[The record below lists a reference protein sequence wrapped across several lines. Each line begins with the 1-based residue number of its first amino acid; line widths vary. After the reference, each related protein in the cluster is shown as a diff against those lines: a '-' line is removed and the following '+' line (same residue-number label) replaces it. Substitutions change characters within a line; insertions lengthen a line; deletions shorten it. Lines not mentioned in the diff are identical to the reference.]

1 MAGRG
6 AAQTRPIIAT
16 PGLRH
21 NSPMRQ
27 DPIDEPLI
35 AYDPQP
41 APRRT
46 ALVLAG
52 GGARA
57 AYQVGVLKALAETW
71 PEERPPWDIIVGTSA
86 GAVCAAVL
94 AHHADDWRTG
104 VRALEE
110 VWGNFTVSQV
120 FDTSIGAMLGA
131 GARWVASA
139 LSGGR
144 LAQAPPALL
153 DNGPLRRLLAERID
167 WERIRR
173 HIGAGHLHALALA
186 ATSYVGGHHC
196 VFFEAAPS
204 VQPWQGVRRN
214 GVRTRLELDHLM
226 ASSAIPF
233 LFPAVKLGDVYFG
246 DGAMRQLAPI
256 SPAIKLGA
264 DRVLVLGVRAAGS
277 DGTEQLMGR
286 RRAPS
291 PGEIFGF
298 MLDTLFGDH
307 VDADFETL
315 GRNNLFLSAAAQPI
329 PGLRRIEA
337 LRLTPARDPQIEAAQ
352 HVDALP
358 RTLRTLFDVIGA
370 RGEAGGLLASYLL
383 FESAYTRAMIEQG
396 YAETMAQSRPLQA
409 FLQL

>member
-1 MAGRG
+1 MTGTRTHDASLDD
-6 AAQTRPIIAT
+6 AAPPR
-16 PGLRH
+16 
-21 NSPMRQ
+21 
-27 DPIDEPLI
+27 
-35 AYDPQP
+35 
-41 APRRT
+41 RRT

-94 AHHADDWRTG
+94 AHHAGEWREG
-104 VRALEE
+104 VRRLEE
-110 VWGNFTVSQV
+110 VWANFTVSQV
-120 FDTSIGAMLGA
+120 FDTSVGAMMGA
-131 GARWVASA
+131 GMRWVASA
-139 LSGGR
+139 VSGGR
-144 LAQAPPALL
+144 LATAPPALL
-153 DNGPLRRLLAERID
+153 DNGPLRRLLESRID
-167 WERIRR
+167 WDGIRA
-173 HIGAGHLHALALA
+173 HIADGHLHALALA
-186 ATSYVGGHHC
+186 ATSYAGGHHR
-196 VFFEAAPS
+196 VFFDAAS
-204 VQPWQGVRRN
+204 DVRGWQGVRRA
-214 GVRTRLELDHLM
+214 GLRTALTLDHLM

-233 LFPAVKLGDVYFG
+233 LFPAVKLGDAYFG

-264 DRVLVLGVRAAGS
+264 DRVLVLGVRTAGS
-277 DGTEQLMGR
+277 GGTERLIGR
-286 RRAPS
+286 ARAPS

-315 GRNNLFLSAAAQPI
+315 GRTNIFLAAADQPI

-337 LRLTPARDPQIEAAQ
+337 LRLTPAQDPQIAAAR
-352 HVDALP
+352 HVDELP
-358 RTLRTLFDVIGA
+358 RTLRALLGVIGA

-383 FESAYTRAMIEQG
+383 FEASYTREMIAQG
-396 YAETMAQSRPLQA
+396 YRETLDQAQPLQD